1 MKNYLSILDNL
12 PSTILQRGK
21 EYFQEGKVKDFQY
34 VNGECSANIEGKEKY
49 RASLRLNDDGSF
61 SYHCSCPYP
70 HLCKHVVALA
80 YMADEEDKKKYQNIY
95 AELLSKIR
103 SVSFSESLEEFKG
116 LPYKINGFSSQ
127 LNEEERKKLIILYLS
142 NMAKVL
148 PFFEN
153 GNIVERIS
161 LFEEKGKWND
171 AYLEEIIQ
179 GVLLSSKDD
188 LEGSL
193 RFLTSLL
200 KEERTSSFIQRYL
213 VRGDISNEAQAKNC
227 LVCLSGKNLPHKLLP
242 EFVLLLAKKS
252 PRLLLEKDL
261 RNAINFYKEERDGN
275 DVSFLLKLLFVRGG
289 EESLREEDFI
299 FLQKMGLTNDARE
312 LALSVLKKSEDLSS
326 YLRYRNLFSPSE
338 FLRVSYELEN
348 IIRYKKF
355 KNAAL
360 LIDGKEYFP
369 DLYEDFS
376 YALLSPKD
384 IFLLKD
390 FLKEKKE
397 ISHLVQIS
405 HRRLEME
412 FKKKKRNKE
421 YFFYL
426 LFLDFYQ
433 DDSLSYYLLS
443 NEVKEDISESYWKGI
458 WLYLLER
465 NHLLGRISFYPYEG
479 ASPCF

>member
-12 PSTILQRGK
+12 PSNILQRGK

-34 VNGECSANIEGKEKY
+34 ADGGCLAIIEGKKKY
-49 RASLRLNDDGSF
+49 HVSLRLNNDGSF

-80 YMADEEDKKKYQNIY
+80 YMANEEEKKKYQNIY
-95 AELLSKIR
+95 GELLFQIR
-103 SVSFSESLEEFKG
+103 SVSFLESLEEFKG
-116 LPYKINGFSSQ
+116 LPYKINGFFNQ
-127 LNEEERKKLIILYLS
+127 LNEEERKKLIVLYLA
-142 NMAKVL
+142 NMAKVPL
-148 PFFEN
+148 FFEN

-161 LFEEKGKWND
+161 LFEEKGKWTD

-179 GVLLSSKDD
+179 EVLLSLKED
-188 LEGSL
+188 LEGSF

-213 VRGDISNEAQAKNC
+213 VNGNEKEEVQAKNC
-227 LVCLSGKNLPHKLLP
+227 LVCLSGKNLPRELLP

-261 RNAINFYKEERDGN
+261 RNAINFYKEERDGK
-275 DVSFLLKLLFVRGG
+275 DVSFLLKLLFVKGG
-289 EESLREEDFI
+289 EDSLREEDFS
-299 FLQKMGLTNDARE
+299 FLQKIGLTNDARE
-312 LALSVLKKSEDLSS
+312 LALSLLKKSEDLSS
-326 YLRYRNLFSPSE
+326 YLRYRKMFSPSE
-338 FLRVSYELEN
+338 FLRLSYEVEN

-355 KNAAL
+355 KNAVL
-360 LIDGKEYFP
+360 LIDGKDYFP

-384 IFLLKD
+384 IFLLRD
-390 FLKEKKE
+390 FLKDKKE

-405 HRRLEME
+405 HRRLEVE

-433 DDSLSYYLLS
+433 DDSLSYYLFS
-443 NEVKEDISESYWKGI
+443 NEVKEDINEPYWKGV

-465 NHLLGRISFYPYEG
+465 NHLLGRISFYSYEG
-479 ASPCF
+479 ADPCF

>member
-1 MKNYLSILDNL
+1 M
-12 PSTILQRGK
+12 
-21 EYFQEGKVKDFQY
+21 
-34 VNGECSANIEGKEKY
+34 
-49 RASLRLNDDGSF
+49 
-61 SYHCSCPYP
+61 
-70 HLCKHVVALA
+70 
-80 YMADEEDKKKYQNIY
+80 
-95 AELLSKIR
+95 
-103 SVSFSESLEEFKG
+103 
-116 LPYKINGFSSQ
+116 
-127 LNEEERKKLIILYLS
+127 
-142 NMAKVL
+142 
-148 PFFEN
+148 
-153 GNIVERIS
+153 
-161 LFEEKGKWND
+161 
-171 AYLEEIIQ
+171 
-179 GVLLSSKDD
+179 
-188 LEGSL
+188 
-193 RFLTSLL
+193 
-200 KEERTSSFIQRYL
+200 
-213 VRGDISNEAQAKNC
+213 
-227 LVCLSGKNLPHKLLP
+227 
-242 EFVLLLAKKS
+242 
-252 PRLLLEKDL
+252 
-261 RNAINFYKEERDGN
+261 
-275 DVSFLLKLLFVRGG
+275 KLLFVRGG

-312 LALSVLKKSEDLSS
+312 LALSILKKSEDLSS

-355 KNAAL
+355 KNAVL
-360 LIDGKEYFP
+360 LIDGKDYFP

-433 DDSLSYYLLS
+433 DDFLSYYLLS
-443 NEVKEDISESYWKGI
+443 NEVKEDISEPYWKGM

-479 ASPCF
+479 VSPCF